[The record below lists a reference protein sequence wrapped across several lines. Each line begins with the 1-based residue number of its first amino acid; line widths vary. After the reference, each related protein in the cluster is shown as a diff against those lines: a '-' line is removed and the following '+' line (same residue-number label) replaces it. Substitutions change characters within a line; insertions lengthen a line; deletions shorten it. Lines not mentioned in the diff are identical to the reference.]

1 MPRKFNVA
9 GPNKPDIHYT
19 LDPEPRLAGIR
30 DLIEGQS
37 YFVMHA
43 PRQTGKTT
51 LFDTLAQKL
60 TAEVRYTALHF
71 SVESSRPLSRN
82 VTAAN
87 EVIVDSLR
95 VAAQTRLLEELRPP
109 DELFRNIPNPNN
121 GLLSVLSEW
130 ARRSPRPLVIFVDE
144 IDSLADD
151 ALISVLH
158 QLRNGYL
165 SRPAGFPHSLAL
177 IGLRDVRE
185 YRARLRPDRESLG
198 TASPFNIK
206 AESLTLSNFTPDDV
220 AALYRQHTGET
231 GQVWRDEAVARAY
244 HLTRGQPWLVNALA
258 RQIVEKDAPD
268 RTIALTAE
276 HVDAAKETLIQRRD
290 THLDSLAERLRDPR
304 VRRIVEPILSGGLVS
319 ADIYDDDYIYVRDL
333 GLITHPPEM
342 LAIAN
347 PIYAEVLPRALT
359 YVMQNILPFDPRWYV
374 TPDGRIDLVK
384 LPTEFQQFYREN
396 SEMWLE
402 RYEYKEAGPHLI
414 LYAWLQRVVNG
425 GGLIHRESAIG
436 SRRADLLVEW
446 PIIVPYDPYRRWP
459 QPGVKAPLQRE
470 ALEVRV
476 WRGKT
481 TEAEGLRQLG
491 QYLARYGLS
500 HGYLILFDRRPG
512 RSWDEKIFRR
522 DDVPLPAPFEDLRA
536 SVWGM

>member
-1 MPRKFNVA
+1 
-9 GPNKPDIHYT
+9 
-19 LDPEPRLAGIR
+19 
-30 DLIEGQS
+30 
-37 YFVMHA
+37 MHA

-60 TAEVRYTALHF
+60 TAEGRYTALMF
-71 SVESSRPLSRN
+71 SIEASRPLSQN
-82 VTAAN
+82 ISAAI
-87 EVIVDSLR
+87 EAALDSLR
-95 VAAQTRLLEELRPP
+95 GTARARLPEELRPP
-109 DELFRNIPNPNN
+109 DELFRNVPDLDN
-121 GLLSVLSEW
+121 GLFHLLGEW
-130 ARRSPRPLVIFVDE
+130 ARHSSRPLVIFIDE
-144 IDSLADD
+144 IDAVEESGL
-151 ALISVLH
+151 LSVLH
-158 QLRNGYL
+158 QLRNGYKL
-165 SRPAGFPHSLAL
+165 RPEGFPHSLAL

-206 AESLTLSNFTPDDV
+206 AESLTLSNFTPADV
-220 AALYRQHTGET
+220 AALYRQHTEET

-319 ADIYDDDYIYVRDL
+319 ADIYDDDYLYVRDL

-359 YVMQNILPFDPRWYV
+359 YAMQNVLPFDPRWYV
-374 TPDGRIDLVK
+374 TPEGRIDLVK
-384 LPTEFQQFYREN
+384 LLTEFQQFYREN
-396 SEMWLE
+396 SEIWLE

-470 ALEVRV
+470 ALEVKV
-476 WRGKT
+476 WRGET

-500 HGYLILFDRRPG
+500 HGHLILFDRRPG
-512 RSWDEKIFRR
+512 RSWDEKTFRR
-522 DDVPLPAPFEDLRA
+522 DDAPLPAPFENLRA